1 MCDLTRIPVWGTT
14 PLPTLPN
21 QKSIEPI
28 AHIAQLLHQLPAG
41 KLEAALQV
49 VQITLQSQGLRLY
62 IAPEALHT
70 IGPQPKCLSRQRP
83 IEQHILWQQFL
94 HSDEDAW
101 VIADLQLDFRLRSLA
116 ATFKPLQASHL
127 MVLPLRH
134 EGELI
139 GCLSAYRDAPD
150 RAWSPSEVDRAQ
162 QIAQHFAT
170 NIQHHRS
177 VNQVHHL
184 NTVLAQQSQE
194 LRQIVTYQQSLANVV
209 GKIRASIDLND
220 IFRTTVQEIYELL
233 GVDRAVVYRFQPDWS
248 GEFVAEA
255 VGSQWLPLQVAQH
268 DTESLTKPDHCVV
281 NSFPSQPITD
291 PDRHLQDNQ
300 GANYRN
306 SHDVRV
312 VEDIYANNF
321 ADCYL
326 ETLEKYQCRAYMTA
340 PIYHSDRLW
349 GLLTVYQNATTRHW
363 LTPEITLMGQIAAQ
377 LGIAIQ
383 QGELL
388 AQSRSQAEALTTA
401 LAQVHHSQVQLIQTE
416 KMSSLGQLVAGIAH
430 EVNNPVNFVH
440 GNLAHL
446 KNYYQELLGLIELC
460 QTHKS
465 QLPQI
470 IQGYTEAIDV
480 DFIANDIPKLI
491 TSMQVGTNRISEIVI
506 SLRNFSR
513 LDEAEMKR
521 VDIHEGIDSTCLIL
535 KNQCLR
541 SEKFANIELIRQYSD
556 LPYIECYAG
565 QLNQVIMNILSN
577 AIEAIHEH
585 QDQAARQIKIITE
598 IGELHGRPSALIRIQ
613 DNGPGIAPGILG
625 DIFNPFFTTKPVG
638 KGTGLGLSIS
648 YQIITEKHNGELRC
662 ISQVGEGT
670 EFQIEIPITIW
681 PVPH

>member
-14 PLPTLPN
+14 PLPS

-28 AHIAQLLHQLPAG
+28 EHIAQLLRQLPAG
-41 KLEAALQV
+41 KLEAALEAT
-49 VQITLQSQGLRLY
+49 QIALNSAGVRLY
-62 IAPEALHT
+62 VEPEVVYKV
-70 IGPQPKCLSRQRP
+70 GPQPKCLSRQRP

-94 HSDEDAW
+94 HAEEKAW

-139 GCLSAYRDAPD
+139 GCLSAYREADD
-150 RAWSPSEVDRAQ
+150 RPWSPREVDRAQ

-170 NIQHHRS
+170 NIQQHRL
-177 VNQVHHL
+177 VNQVHIL
-184 NTVLAQQSQE
+184 NQELARQSQE
-194 LRQIVTYQQSLANVV
+194 LQQIVTYQQSLANVV

-220 IFRTTVQEIYELL
+220 IFHTTVQEIYELL
-233 GVDRAVVYRFQPDWS
+233 EADRVVVYRFHPDWS

-255 VGSQWLPLQVAQH
+255 VGAQWLSLKASH
-268 DTESLTKPDHCVV
+268 DQALTKSDHCVV
-281 NSFPSQPITD
+281 NSFPDQPI
-291 PDRHLQDNQ
+291 PVADRHLQDNQ
-300 GANYRN
+300 GGGYRDSQN
-306 SHDVRV
+306 VRV
-312 VEDIYANNF
+312 VEDIYAKNF
-321 ADCYL
+321 PDCYL
-326 ETLEKYQCRAYMTA
+326 ETLEQYQCRAYITA
-340 PIYHSDRLW
+340 PIYHSGNLW

-401 LAQVHHSQVQLIQTE
+401 LEQVHRSQVQLIQTE

-491 TSMQVGTNRISEIVI
+491 TSMQVGTNRISEIVV

-521 VDIHEGIDSTCLIL
+521 VDIHEGIDSSCLIL
-535 KNQCLR
+535 KNQCLP
-541 SEKFANIELIRQYSD
+541 SEQHPEIELVRSFGD
-556 LPYIECYAG
+556 LPYVECYAG
-565 QLNQVIMNILSN
+565 QLNQVILNILTN
-577 AIEAIHEH
+577 AIEAIHEDQH
-585 QDQAARQIKIITE
+585 QPVRQIKIITE
-598 IGELHGRPSALIRIQ
+598 MGELHGRPTALIRIR
-613 DNGPGIAPGILG
+613 DNGPGIATSILS

-648 YQIITEKHNGELRC
+648 YQIITEQHNGELRC

-681 PVPH
+681 PAPR

>member
-1 MCDLTRIPVWGTT
+1 MCDLNRIPVWGTT
-14 PLPTLPN
+14 PLPTEKL
-21 QKSIEPI
+21 IEPI
-28 AHIAQLLHQLPAG
+28 EHIAQLLRQLPAG
-41 KLEAALQV
+41 KLEAALEAT
-49 VQITLQSQGLRLY
+49 QIALNSAGVRLY
-62 IAPEALHT
+62 VEPKVVYKV
-70 IGPQPKCLSRQRP
+70 GPQPKCLSRQRP

-94 HSDEDAW
+94 QAEEAAW

-116 ATFKPLQASHL
+116 SAFKASPVSHL
-127 MVLPLRH
+127 MILPLRH
-134 EGELI
+134 EGKLI
-139 GCLSAYRDAPD
+139 GCLSAYRDAQD
-150 RAWSPSEVDRAQ
+150 RAWSPTEVDQAK

-170 NIQHHRS
+170 NIQHHRL
-177 VNQVHHL
+177 VNQVHIL
-184 NTVLAQQSQE
+184 NQE
-194 LRQIVTYQQSLANVV
+194 LARQSRELQQIVTYQQSLSNVV
-209 GKIRASIDLND
+209 TKIRASIDLND

-255 VGSQWLPLQVAQH
+255 VGAQWIPLQVAQH
-268 DTESLTKPDHCVV
+268 STQSLTKADHCVV
-281 NSFPSQPITD
+281 NSFPNQPITD
-291 PDRHLQDNQ
+291 RDRHLQDNQ
-300 GANYRN
+300 GADYRD
-306 SHDVRV
+306 SHDVRG
-312 VEDIYANNF
+312 VEDIYAKNF
-321 ADCYL
+321 PDCYL
-326 ETLEKYQCRAYMTA
+326 ETLEQYQCRAYMTA
-340 PIYHSDRLW
+340 PIYHSGQLW

-388 AQSRSQAEALTTA
+388 ARSRSQAEALTTA
-401 LAQVHHSQVQLIQTE
+401 LAQVHRTQMQLIQTE

-465 QLPQI
+465 QLPEI

-521 VDIHEGIDSTCLIL
+521 VDIHEGIDSSCLIL
-535 KNQCLR
+535 KNQCLP
-541 SEKFANIELIRQYSD
+541 SEQFASIEIIRQYSD

-565 QLNQVIMNILSN
+565 QLNQVIMNVLSN
-577 AIEAIHEH
+577 AIEAIHEAEH
-585 QDQAARQIKIITE
+585 QPTRQIKIITE
-598 IGELHGRPSALIRIQ
+598 MGELHGRPSALIRIH
-613 DNGPGIAPGILG
+613 DNGPGIAPAILS
-625 DIFNPFFTTKPVG
+625 DIFNPFFTTKPIG

-662 ISQVGEGT
+662 ISTVGEGT

-681 PVPH
+681 PVPR